1 MLEAEA
7 FPRET
12 RKFRGVHALL
22 FTFFRGYGIMRLQR
36 TNPIEE
42 EASMTYRIFLV
53 EDDHSIASGLQH
65 QLEQWDF
72 EVQVVQNFRGVLTEC
87 TAFDPHLILM
97 DIMLPCYDGYHWC
110 REIRRVSEVPIIF
123 LSSASDNLN
132 LIMAVN
138 MGGDD
143 FIAKPFD
150 WNVLLAKIQALLRR
164 TYDFGSQA
172 ALLEHRG
179 AVLNPSDA
187 VLTYQGMRMEL
198 TKNEYRILQAL
209 LEQKGKVVSRETLM
223 ERLWATDSFVDEN
236 TLTVNVNRLRKKL
249 DKAGLHDFIRTKV
262 GMGYLIEQE

>member
-1 MLEAEA
+1 LEAEA
-7 FPRET
+7 FPCET

-22 FTFFRGYGIMRLQR
+22 FTFFRRYGIMRLQR

-42 EASMTYRIFLV
+42 EVSMTYRIFLV

-164 TYDFGSQA
+164 TYDFGGQA

>member
-7 FPRET
+7 FPCET
-12 RKFRGVHALL
+12 RKFCGVHALL

-164 TYDFGSQA
+164 TYDFGGQA
-172 ALLEHRG
+172 APLEHRG

>member
-1 MLEAEA
+1 
-7 FPRET
+7 
-12 RKFRGVHALL
+12 
-22 FTFFRGYGIMRLQR
+22 
-36 TNPIEE
+36 
-42 EASMTYRIFLV
+42 
-53 EDDHSIASGLQH
+53 
-65 QLEQWDF
+65 
-72 EVQVVQNFRGVLTEC
+72 
-87 TAFDPHLILM
+87 
-97 DIMLPCYDGYHWC
+97 MLPCYDGYHWC

-164 TYDFGSQA
+164 TYDFGGQA

>member
-1 MLEAEA
+1 MEAEA
-7 FPRET
+7 FPCET

>member
-1 MLEAEA
+1 MEAEV
-7 FPRET
+7 FPCET

>member
-7 FPRET
+7 FPCET

-22 FTFFRGYGIMRLQR
+22 FTFFRRYGIMRLQR

-42 EASMTYRIFLV
+42 EVSMTYRIFLV

-87 TAFDPHLILM
+87 TAFAPHLILM

-123 LSSASDNLN
+123 LSSAADNLN

-164 TYDFGSQA
+164 TYDFGGQA

-198 TKNEYRILQAL
+198 TKNEYRILQVL